1 MVSSIQTVM
10 LYRNVTMFLL
20 FLIIY
25 LKPKSKPCQEN
36 SSQTRSRVILSLF
49 LLLNITFT
57 QYLSQIYWITFDLFN
72 SFINSLAFSPAPP
85 LSSRASSESSWTGR
99 SWHSSRVPGG
109 QSSSRGRQP
118 PVLKQK
124 KGTINKCFKVKKRK
138 NEKYNHENIYIL
150 YISERI
156 GPWTSSII
164 SSFKELDSWRNIVN
178 HVDSRI
184 WFVYYSDSL
193 YQGLMG
199 EVQTVDD
206 VFLQEVGLFPPHAD
220 DVSIHFLEQ

>member
-1 MVSSIQTVM
+1 M
-10 LYRNVTMFLL
+10 
-20 FLIIY
+20 
-25 LKPKSKPCQEN
+25 
-36 SSQTRSRVILSLF
+36 
-49 LLLNITFT
+49 
-57 QYLSQIYWITFDLFN
+57 
-72 SFINSLAFSPAPP
+72 
-85 LSSRASSESSWTGR
+85 
-99 SWHSSRVPGG
+99 
-109 QSSSRGRQP
+109 
-118 PVLKQK
+118 
-124 KGTINKCFKVKKRK
+124 KKRK

-206 VFLQEVGLFPPHAD
+206 VVLQEVGLFPPHAD
-220 DVSIHFLEQ
+220 DVSIHFLKQ